1 MDRER
6 SGSLLNRYQPQ
17 QNVLPYKEDLTI
29 QKMLHAKCDV
39 VKLVRDQMNRI
50 DDSTVNKEL
59 QDCLKFVNSH
69 LRLLHKKSHFFR
81 TKTFT
86 GRMWKYRYHI
96 LLLILALILM
106 WLLFVYG
113 AMLGATFCG
122 GIVKNQRCSGW
133 TGLGPILFSNKQAMS
148 VY

>member
-17 QNVLPYKEDLTI
+17 QNVLPYKGDLTI

-69 LRLLHKKSHFFR
+69 LRLLHKKSHFFQN
-81 TKTFT
+81 KNIYWKNVEVQIPHTFVNFGT
-86 GRMWKYRYHI
+86 YSHVVALRLWCYARCYI
-96 LLLILALILM
+96 L
-106 WLLFVYG
+106 WG
-113 AMLGATFCG
+113 HC
-122 GIVKNQRCSGW
+122 
-133 TGLGPILFSNKQAMS
+133 
-148 VY
+148 